1 MNSDYNLKGIILL
14 AALVVGLLSC
24 SLPQKLASLN
34 EQDSQDAIASQDAQ
48 LSPSPAGVTGI
59 APPTLTAAP
68 TEELVPT
75 LDATEVVE
83 IQPPADSPTVEPN
96 LATNKTVYV
105 ENEVADQTAS
115 MAVDGYIDSLWN
127 SGGDDPQWIEID
139 LGEYSNVETIRLHVS
154 QQPPGDTIHEISG
167 SRNGNVFKPMNTFS
181 GYTEDGQ
188 VLEFSPEAPWMGIQ
202 FIRIN
207 TAVSPSWIAWREIEI
222 IGSIGE

>member
-1 MNSDYNLKGIILL
+1 MNSDHNLKGFVLL

-24 SLPQKLASLN
+24 SLPQKLVSLN

-48 LSPSPAGVTGI
+48 VSPTTADVTEI
-59 APPTLTAAP
+59 AAPTLTAAP
-68 TEELVPT
+68 TEEMPPT

-83 IQPPADSPTVEPN
+83 SKPPADSSTVEPN

-105 ENEVADQTAS
+105 ENEVADQTAA
-115 MAVDGYIDSLWN
+115 MAVDGFISSLWN
-127 SGGDDPQWIEID
+127 SGGNDPQWIEID
-139 LGEYSNVETIRLHVS
+139 LGVYSNVETIRLHVS
-154 QQPPGDTIHEISG
+154 QHPPGDTVHEISG
-167 SRNGNVFKPMNTFS
+167 SRNGNVFKPMHIFS

-188 VLEFSPEAPWMGIQ
+188 VLEFSPETPWMGIQ

-207 TAVSPSWIAWREIEI
+207 TAVSPSWVAWREIEI

>member
-1 MNSDYNLKGIILL
+1 MYSDHNLKGIVIL

-24 SLPQKLASLN
+24 SLPQKLVSLN
-34 EQDSQDAIASQDAQ
+34 EQDAQDAQ
-48 LSPSPAGVTGI
+48 ASPTTASVTEI
-59 APPTLTAAP
+59 TPPTLTTAP
-68 TEELVPT
+68 TDELPPT

-83 IQPPADSPTVEPN
+83 IQPPADSPTVETN

-105 ENEVADQTAS
+105 ENEGADQTAA
-115 MAVDGYIDSLWN
+115 MAVDGYLNSIWN

-154 QQPPGDTIHEISG
+154 QHPPGDTVHEISG
-167 SRNGNVFKPMNTFS
+167 SRNGNVFKPMHTFS

-207 TAVSPSWIAWREIEI
+207 TVASPSWVAWREIEI